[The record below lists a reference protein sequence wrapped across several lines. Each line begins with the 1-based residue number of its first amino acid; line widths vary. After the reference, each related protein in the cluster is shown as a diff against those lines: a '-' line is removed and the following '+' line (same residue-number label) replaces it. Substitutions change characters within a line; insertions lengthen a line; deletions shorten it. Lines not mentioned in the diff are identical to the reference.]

1 MSRARA
7 LRSYTG
13 VVVLALGVAAGLF
26 VASRLSRI
34 LFERP
39 AQPHAGVGPL
49 PAAAAPVPA
58 ATPSP
63 ADASLFQVVTAEGV
77 VEAHREGKWIA
88 IQHGDLL
95 TASDVVRTV
104 PGARAVLKVG
114 ESTEIELR
122 ENVEIRLDRL
132 SGTEASVNLRQG
144 KLVARVARPGDNL
157 AITASDTRT
166 SNDGPAHFIV
176 MAAEGGKVAVAS
188 TEGTARFTAAGKEV
202 LVPKGKTSQAA
213 PGVPPSDPEEIPEDV
228 ILSVVW
234 PEAEKHAAKVPVT
247 GTAAASSVVK
257 VNGERV
263 PVAPDGRFGASVSL
277 HNGENVVKVETE
289 DLTGRTKA
297 SSTTLLREPTR
308 RPKLAPEPAK
318 LWDR

>member
-39 AQPHAGVGPL
+39 ALPHASVAL
-49 PAAAAPVPA
+49 PAAVAPAPVAAPPPV
-58 ATPSP
+58 
-63 ADASLFQVVTAEGV
+63 DASLFQVVTAEGG
-77 VEAHREGKWIA
+77 VEAYREGKWIA

-132 SGTEASVNLRQG
+132 SGTETSVNLRQG
-144 KLVARVARPGDNL
+144 KLVARVGRPGNNL

-176 MAAEGGKVAVAS
+176 MATEGGKVAVAS
-188 TEGTARFTAAGKEV
+188 TQGNARFTAAGKEV
-202 LVPKGKTSQAA
+202 LIPPGKTSHAA
-213 PGVPPSDPEEIPEDV
+213 PGAPPADPEEIPEDV

-234 PEAEKHAAKVPVT
+234 PDAEKHAAHVPVS
-247 GTAAASSVVK
+247 GTAGTASVVK

-263 PVAPDGRFGASVSL
+263 AVEADGRFAASIAL
-277 HNGENVVKVETE
+277 HKGENVVKVETE

-297 SSTTLLREPTR
+297 SSTTLVREPTR
-308 RPKLAPEPAK
+308 RPKLAPEQK
-318 LWDR
+318 DLWDK